1 MNLLIVEFISTFFL
15 ILSLLLLVAVLLKH
29 FRGMRLP
36 AHWVYYLGAFSLL
49 AMSNALTKLSNMDFT
64 SFDIWL
70 RFVANLSILLGSYE
84 IFRHYESSI
93 SSKLKAQK
101 PKTRKTTKRKKK

>member
-49 AMSNALTKLSNMDFT
+49 AMSNALTKLSGMDYAA
-64 SFDIWL
+64 FDTWL
-70 RFVANLSILLGSYE
+70 RLVANLSILLGSYE

-93 SSKLKAQK
+93 SSKLKIR
-101 PKTRKTTKRKKK
+101 KTRKTTKRKKK